1 MRERVPSLL
10 RRVFTQLCR
19 ARARA
24 RVRTHAMTPVCS
36 GDYHAGNMLY
46 RKSGGATGQ
55 RLVIVDWSEC
65 GPWEPAVDLA
75 QTIISDVRPEVWR
88 GKDQA
93 LVRSYYDRLI
103 RNGVDAEKY
112 DWERCWDDYRRTGIE
127 KWVFILCILA
137 SYPMPRVGLAY
148 FVSQVEAFL
157 GAHDAWEG
165 YTIKQVIP
173 IV

>member
-1 MRERVPSLL
+1 
-10 RRVFTQLCR
+10 
-19 ARARA
+19 
-24 RVRTHAMTPVCS
+24 MTPVCS